1 MSARG
6 VDFLDMWLDLNM
18 PLSKRQ
24 SIESFVIR
32 LTSDAAAHGISL
44 ADMGLDEYP
53 PAKFIEQAI
62 NSSRKQVF
70 G

>member
-24 SIESFVIR
+24 SIESFVDR
-32 LTSDAAAHGISL
+32 LTRDAAAKGISL
-44 ADMGLDEYP
+44 ADMGLDAYP
-53 PAKFIEQAI
+53 PEKFIEKTI
-62 NSSRKQVF
+62 GYTREQVF
-70 G
+70 D